1 MSSDETPNAS
11 APSERRDAVREK
23 AQQVRA
29 RQSRSRLIRASSI
42 AVAAIA
48 VVVAGAM
55 AITMTVS
62 SEASK
67 PTLKPAN
74 ATNDGFAVTGV
85 QGIGLASA
93 DDGVADDAEPDDAE
107 TDDAEATATPEA
119 SETAVDLPA
128 IEVRV
133 YVDYLASGARDFQL
147 ANVQQLSNWV
157 TEEAATVTY
166 YPVAMLTSKS
176 NGTKYSQ
183 RAAGAAA
190 CVGTYAPDS
199 FFAFTNALLAQQPE
213 MDSDGMVDGDLAAL
227 AIATGAENPK
237 VVRACIEDQD
247 YSAWAKDATERALQ
261 EIPDTDGL
269 ALTGTPMVLV
279 NGEPYMG
286 ELTDPKEFA
295 QFVLTIASDTYY
307 EEAPTPTPTP
317 TPSS

>member
-29 RQSRSRLIRASSI
+29 RQSRSRLIRASAI

-74 ATNDGFAVTGV
+74 ATDDGFAVTGV
-85 QGIGLASA
+85 QGVGLASA
-93 DDGVADDAEPDDAE
+93 EDGVTADEEVEE

-133 YVDYLASGARDFQL
+133 YVDYLAAGARDFQL

-213 MDSDGMVDGDLAAL
+213 MDSDGMANEDLAAL

-279 NGEPYMG
+279 NGEPYVG